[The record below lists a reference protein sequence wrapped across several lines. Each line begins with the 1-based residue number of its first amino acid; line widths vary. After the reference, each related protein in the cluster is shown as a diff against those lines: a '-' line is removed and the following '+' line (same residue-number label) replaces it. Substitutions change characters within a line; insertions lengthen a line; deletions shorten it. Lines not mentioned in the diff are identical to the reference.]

1 MLWVEPF
8 SNTVL
13 RVPPDGCA
21 LATALPGSYDYVDP
35 RPQVGEP
42 RRIGDT
48 TRLVGWDGP
57 TPKELLRT
65 ARGGEHIAKGQR
77 LSIEGRG
84 GSRSRVAGSRYEG
97 DLWVWI
103 GVSWSGSESAT
114 RDYYKGCRSWLSRC
128 G

>member
-13 RVPPDGCA
+13 CVPPAGCA

-42 RRIGDT
+42 RRIGDA

-57 TPKELLRT
+57 TSKEILRT

-77 LSIEGRG
+77 ASIEGRG
-84 GSRSRVAGSRYEG
+84 GSRRLVAEVLYEG
-97 DLWVWI
+97 DV
-103 GVSWSGSESAT
+103 
-114 RDYYKGCRSWLSRC
+114 
-128 G
+128 

>member
-13 RVPPDGCA
+13 RVPPAGCA

-42 RRIGDT
+42 RRLVDT

-57 TPKELLRT
+57 TPKEILRT
-65 ARGGEHIAKGQR
+65 ASCLLYTSDAADE
-77 LSIEGRG
+77 
-84 GSRSRVAGSRYEG
+84 
-97 DLWVWI
+97 
-103 GVSWSGSESAT
+103 
-114 RDYYKGCRSWLSRC
+114 
-128 G
+128 